1 MIIMGC
7 PSFLFLY
14 IFFDTIFDSCVS
26 AEYGQGRGEE
36 RHLREWDDVY
46 RKK

>member
-1 MIIMGC
+1 MIIWDAL
-7 PSFLFLY
+7 LFCSY
-14 IFFDTIFDSCVS
+14 ISSFDTIFDSGVS

-36 RHLREWDDVY
+36 WHLREWDDVY